1 VTDVAPPMSLRRRT
15 RFTFELARA
24 LWWLIWIELGLRRRT
39 LPAMCAELGIE
50 CDLRSAAP
58 PAIDHVVLPRR
69 TRTAVLACTYAV
81 ARWPFGSTCLRSCL
95 VLGRRLRDLEPVL
108 RIGVR
113 RDGDLVVHSWLEI
126 GGRTLDSTSAQYATL
141 GNL

>member
-1 VTDVAPPMSLRRRT
+1 VTRVAPPMSVRRRI
-15 RFTFELARA
+15 RFTVEMARA
-24 LWWLIWIELGLRRRT
+24 FWWLAWIELGLRRGT
-39 LPAMCAELGIE
+39 LPALCDRLGIE
-50 CDLRSAAP
+50 FDLRSAAP
-58 PAIDHVVLPRR
+58 PALDHVVLPRR

-95 VLGRRLRDLEPVL
+95 VLGRRLRALQPVL

-113 RDGDLVVHSWLEI
+113 RDGELVVHSWLEI
-126 GGRTLDSTSAQYATL
+126 GDRTLDATSAQYATL

>member
-1 VTDVAPPMSLRRRT
+1 MTPPMPFRRRV

-24 LWWLIWIELGLRRRT
+24 LWWLTRIELRLRRHP
-39 LPAMCAELGIE
+39 LPVVCRKLGIE
-50 CDLRSAAP
+50 LDLRSAAP
-58 PAIDHVVLPRR
+58 PATEHVVLPRR

-81 ARWPFGSTCLRSCL
+81 ARWPLGGTCLRNCL
-95 VLGRRLRDLEPVL
+95 VLGHRLRMLDPVL

-113 RDGDLVVHSWLEI
+113 RDGELSVHSWLEI
-126 GGRTLDSTSAQYATL
+126 AGRTLDATAVQYATL